1 MPRVARLATL
11 ATGLWLFAACDAAR
25 VTRREPPLQRA
36 RPECPAADADACK
49 AQCAAHRAAAPAS
62 PEGQCEAALGDL
74 CRSNCTAACEAES
87 SALRGHITELESY
100 LESRCGSGQ
109 PVEHGESITP
119 QRAPTPH
126 PLNDLMR

>member
-49 AQCAAHRAAAPAS
+49 AQCGAHRAAAPAS

-87 SALRGHITELESY
+87 SALRGHITDLESY